1 MPLASSGPYPREIAD
16 EIVLVLAAE
25 GITAAL
31 EPGAN
36 GGLVIVID
44 DGEARRAEGIL
55 ADEYPAGVRRAF
67 AVRAAEQAAA
77 RARTAYDP
85 DADRWF
91 GPGSWVLFLLTAVC
105 TGVFLAEERAGGS
118 EVTAVL
124 LRFGAS
130 RPAHVR
136 AGEWWR
142 LATALF
148 VHIGPRHLLGNMAA
162 LLVLGP
168 ALVAAL
174 GPWRFLAVYLLAGIA
189 GNALS
194 AHVTQPDV
202 VSAGASGAILGVLG
216 ALGGQRLRFA
226 ASARYRGWQ
235 VIAALL
241 AYLAVAVGAEP
252 GVDTMAHL
260 GGLAAG
266 LVLGLL
272 IPPPQPRRADVTT
285 SRPS

>member
-1 MPLASSGPYPREIAD
+1 MPRASSGPYPTQIAD

-25 GITAAL
+25 GIAATL
-31 EPGAN
+31 EPAA
-36 GGLVIVID
+36 GGLVIVVD
-44 DGEARRAEGIL
+44 DAEARRAEGIL
-55 ADEYPAGVRRAF
+55 ADEYPAGVGRAF
-67 AVRAAEQAAA
+67 ATRAAEQAAA
-77 RARTAYDP
+77 RAWATGP
-85 DADRWF
+85 EADRWF

-105 TGVFLAEERAGGS
+105 VGVFLAEERAGGS
-118 EVTAVL
+118 EVTSVL

-136 AGEWWR
+136 TGEWWR
-142 LATALF
+142 FATALF
-148 VHIGPRHLLGNMAA
+148 IHIGPRHLLGNMAA

-174 GPWRFLAVYLLAGIA
+174 GPWRFLAVYLLAGVA

-194 AHVTQPDV
+194 YQVTPPDV

-266 LVLGLL
+266 LALGLV
-272 IPPPQPRRADVTT
+272 IPPPRPRESRASPT
-285 SRPS
+285 S

>member
-1 MPLASSGPYPREIAD
+1 MSARASAGPFPTHVAD
-16 EIVLVLAAE
+16 EIVLLLAAE
-25 GITAAL
+25 GIASTM
-31 EPGAN
+31 EPAE
-36 GGLVIVID
+36 GGLLIVVD
-44 DGEARRAEGIL
+44 DDEAGRADSIL
-55 ADEYPAGVRRAF
+55 ADEYPGGVRRAF
-67 AVRAAEQAAA
+67 EVRAATQAAA
-77 RARTAYDP
+77 RARATWSDT
-85 DADRWF
+85 DQWF
-91 GPGSWVLFLLTAVC
+91 GPGCWVLFLLTAICV
-105 TGVFLAEERAGGS
+105 GVFFAEERAGGS
-118 EVTAVL
+118 EMSQVL

-130 RPAHVR
+130 RPVNVR

-142 LATALF
+142 LETALF

-174 GPWRFLAVYLLAGIA
+174 GPGRFLVVYLLAGVA

-194 AHVTQPDV
+194 YQTMPPEM

-226 ASARYRGWQ
+226 ASARYHGWQ

-241 AYLAVAVGAEP
+241 AYLAIAVGAGP
-252 GVDTMAHL
+252 GVDTMAHV

-266 LVLGLL
+266 LILGLL
-272 IPPPQPRRADVTT
+272 IPPPGFRASRT
-285 SRPS
+285 S

>member
-1 MPLASSGPYPREIAD
+1 VARAVTGPFRTQVAD
-16 EIVLVLAAE
+16 EIMLVLAAE
-25 GITAAL
+25 GIAATQEATPDGSL
-31 EPGAN
+31 IA
-36 GGLVIVID
+36 ID
-44 DGEARRAEGIL
+44 SADTERAERVL
-55 ADEYPAGVRRAF
+55 NDEYPRGIEHAL
-67 AVRAAEQAAA
+67 AA
-77 RARTAYDP
+77 RAASQAEERARIVVP
-85 DADRWF
+85 ASSEWF

-105 TGVFLAEERAGGS
+105 VGVFLAEERAGGS
-118 EVTAVL
+118 EVTSVL

-130 RPAHVR
+130 RPSYVR
-136 AGEWWR
+136 TGEWWR
-142 LATALF
+142 LFTAMF
-148 VHIGPRHLLGNMAA
+148 VHIGPRHLLGNVAA

-174 GPWRFLAVYLLAGIA
+174 GPWRFLAVYLVTGVV

-194 AHVTQPDV
+194 YQVMPPDV

-226 ASARYRGWQ
+226 RSARYRGWQ

-260 GGLAAG
+260 GGFAAG

-272 IPPPQPRRADVTT
+272 LPPRC
-285 SRPS
+285 